1 MKLIKVFGLVTLVM
15 AFVLAYQA
23 KAVANYESCA
33 NLNDYLSYSKCV
45 AEVDSKNNGVATTT
59 AVVPQDL
66 KAQDGEYSLIV
77 SDGGEQT
84 NSRYVA
90 LSLTA
95 STSTTKIAIAKDSNF
110 GFATRQ
116 NFADKVW
123 WMLEDTPNETQYV
136 YVKFLNSAGDSL
148 SVVGVAI
155 KYAPREVDK
164 VKEAW
169 ATSNFLKIFK
179 RKIDL
184 KKPADSAWLEIA
196 AYGLMSGAPKDEA
209 KEKTAL
215 AKFVSI
221 FKRLP
226 AGDDWTLVH
235 ATAYNQDLAN
245 VATAKPVASPSA
257 TTVVTETTTGKACK
271 AKQLFKTVMDVGS
284 KGNEVKAL
292 QEFLQ
297 CLGYL
302 DSSAKITGTFDSAT
316 EEAVKKFQEQYELKC
331 STGVACGRVGPGT
344 AKKLNTVVVSEAKTD
359 TSSTPAEVVV
369 ETIAGVALKLKAN
382 LTVGSTGAEVT
393 ALQKYLA
400 QDKDIYPEGKIT
412 GTFGPATEAAVKR
425 FQTKH
430 DLMCKDGT
438 ACGYIGAATRQKL
451 EEVSAQ

>member
-1 MKLIKVFGLVTLVM
+1 MKVTKIFGLLVLVM
-15 AFVLAYQA
+15 AFVLAHQA
-23 KAVANYESCA
+23 KAAANYESCA
-33 NLNDYLSYSKCV
+33 SLNDYLSYSKCV

-59 AVVPQDL
+59 AVVIPEDL
-66 KAQDGEYSLIV
+66 KAQDGEFSLIV
-77 SDGGEQT
+77 SDGGDQT
-84 NSRYVA
+84 NSRYIA

-110 GFATRQ
+110 GFSTRQ

-123 WMLEDTPNETQYV
+123 WLLEDTPNETQYV
-136 YVKFLNSAGDSL
+136 YVKFLNEAGDSL

-155 KYAPREVDK
+155 KYVPREVDK
-164 VKEAW
+164 VKETW
-169 ATSNFLKIFK
+169 ATNSFLKMFK
-179 RKIDL
+179 RNIDL

-196 AYGLMSGAPKDEA
+196 SYGLMFGAPKDEA

-221 FKRLP
+221 FKRVP

-235 ATAYNQDLAN
+235 ATAYSQDLAN
-245 VATAKPVASPSA
+245 VATTKPVTSSTVA
-257 TTVVTETTTGKACK
+257 VVTETTTGKTCK
-271 AKQLFKTVMDVGS
+271 AKQLFKTVMDIGS

-316 EEAVKKFQEQYELKC
+316 EDAVKKFQEQYELKC

-344 AKKLNTVVVSEAKTD
+344 AKKLNEAVSEAKIATA
-359 TSSTPAEVVV
+359 STPAEIVA
-369 ETIAGVALKLKAN
+369 ETVAGVALKLKTN

-400 QDKDIYPEGKIT
+400 QDKELYPEAKVT
-412 GTFGPATEAAVKR
+412 GTFGPATESAVKR
-425 FQTKH
+425 FQTKYE
-430 DLMCKDGT
+430 LKCKDGT
-438 ACGYIGAATRQKL
+438 ACGYVGAATRQKL
-451 EEVSAQ
+451 EEISAQ